1 MPFPWNEKEPTLPAV
16 SSALNVKRDDIV
28 SAVVV
33 AAFATGSSASVPPP
47 AQPTRADAQ
56 SARLSRARERRRV
69 ILDSNRPRLRRRLS
83 LDWGQLV
90 TPSLRVL
97 AESGGI
103 ARGDRFPEP
112 LRRLRKPCD
121 GAPPYVLA

>member
-16 SSALNVKRDDIV
+16 SSAVNVKRDDIV

-33 AAFATGSSASVPPP
+33 AAFATGSSASVSPP

-69 ILDSNRPRLRRRLS
+69 ILDSNRPPLRSGLS
-83 LDWGQLV
+83 LDWGQPA
-90 TPSLRVL
+90 TPSLGGR
-97 AESGGI
+97 AESGGM
-103 ARGDRFPEP
+103 ARGARSPEP
-112 LRRLRKPCD
+112 LRRLGKRCD
-121 GAPPYVLA
+121 GA